1 MEDTRAPPNMP
12 AILDLSKA
20 LSESCEIVEDTGLID
35 EPARP
40 ARPAILDEDP
50 PKTMSES
57 VEIVYDDCTD
67 ESVHQSS
74 S

>member
-1 MEDTRAPPNMP
+1 M
-12 AILDLSKA
+12 
-20 LSESCEIVEDTGLID
+20 EDTGLLD

-57 VEIVYDDCTD
+57 VEIVYDDCTV
-67 ESVHQSS
+67 ESVHQSAS
-74 S
+74 

>member
-1 MEDTRAPPNMP
+1 MKVF
-12 AILDLSKA
+12 SKYFFEK
-20 LSESCEIVEDTGLID
+20 LLNKSEYLYFQVEDTGLLD

-57 VEIVYDDCTD
+57 VEIVYDDCTV
-67 ESVHQSS
+67 ESVHQSAS
-74 S
+74 